1 MGTGLLYFACGS
13 NLHPLRLSL
22 RVPAA
27 RFQGTLAL
35 TGYQLRFNKR
45 GRDGS
50 GKGNLLPTGHP
61 EDRIWGAVYSMTAEG
76 KERLDRFEGG
86 YRTHWLEVEF
96 NGAPRRLFT
105 YLAVGA
111 HVEAHLLPYG
121 WYRELVLA

>member
-1 MGTGLLYFACGS
+1 MGAGLLYFACGS

-27 RFQGTLAL
+27 RFQGALAL

-61 EDRIWGAVYSMTAEG
+61 DATRVSAKRRSCGNSVRMPWMPV
-76 KERLDRFEGG
+76 DPRFF
-86 YRTHWLEVEF
+86 R
-96 NGAPRRLFT
+96 
-105 YLAVGA
+105 
-111 HVEAHLLPYG
+111 
-121 WYRELVLA
+121 